1 MAKTLVLHAQP
12 QQPTTSN
19 HNNLKEV
26 LDTIA
31 WDTTAP
37 FEFIQPQMWT
47 PTVYEGYSVC
57 IIGDELAAYN
67 PDGLY
72 INNVASLFRYESF
85 GQYAA
90 AINSIWKEEAHKG
103 ADKSITAEEAKA
115 LEFNRIVGDVAI
127 VQFSNDTEELLDLD
141 QDIINHFTVLWNAMI
156 ADLAGFPSSE
166 GHIDRLAKSVV
177 DSIESVQG
185 QINAEQRTV

>member
-19 HNNLKEV
+19 HNNLREV
-26 LDTIA
+26 METIA

-37 FEFIQPQMWT
+37 FEFIQPVMWT

-57 IIGDELAAYN
+57 IIGDEIAGWN
-67 PDGLY
+67 PEGIF
-72 INNVASLFRYESF
+72 INNTASLFRYESF

-90 AINSIWKEEAHKG
+90 AINSIWDQEAHTG
-103 ADKSITAEEAKA
+103 ADKSITPEEAKA
-115 LEFNRIVGDVAI
+115 LEFNRIIGDVAI
-127 VQFSNDTEELLDLD
+127 VQLSNDTEELMDLD
-141 QDIINHFTVLWNAMI
+141 QDIINNFNVLWNAMV
-156 ADLAGFPSSE
+156 ADLAGFPTSE